1 MGILCKKTVI
11 MYFRLTALVAAFV
24 AISISGAFAM
34 PAAPAGPPAGPPAAG
49 GNNFGAIAANI
60 VSSIEFLPG
69 LLAGLAYL
77 MGILIGTK
85 AIIMMNK
92 HVESPQQNPLS
103 AAVIHFA
110 VGGAL
115 FALPIV
121 FEAMYETIGASGA
134 SVAAATLSEVAFNLN

>member
-1 MGILCKKTVI
+1 MLCKK
-11 MYFRLTALVAAFV
+11 AASLVSMFSVVVTLNIAF
-24 AISISGAFAM
+24 ICSTAFAT
-34 PAAPAGPPAGPPAAG
+34 PAGPSGPPAGPPTAG

-69 LLAGLAYL
+69 LLTGLAYL
-77 MGILIGTK
+77 MGILIGVK

-103 AAVIHFA
+103 AAVIHLA

-121 FEAMYETIGASGA
+121 FEAMYETIGVSGA
-134 SVAAATLSEVAFNLN
+134 SVAAATLTEVAFNLN